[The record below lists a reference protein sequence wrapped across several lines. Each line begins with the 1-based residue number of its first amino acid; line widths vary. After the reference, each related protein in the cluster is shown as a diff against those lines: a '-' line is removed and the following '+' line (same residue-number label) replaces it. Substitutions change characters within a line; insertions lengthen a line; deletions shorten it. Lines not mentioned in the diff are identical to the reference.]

1 MKVTM
6 KIKVYAL
13 MMMTVAMAGNV
24 VMDEMNTIE
33 AMLHEDEVILAEV
46 GDGEDEGWY
55 AEEFDNKLLVF

>member
-24 VMDEMNTIE
+24 VMDEMGTIE
-33 AMLHEDEVILAEV
+33 AMLQDNEVILAEV
-46 GDGEDEGWY
+46 GDGEDEGWF
-55 AEEFDNKLLVF
+55 AEEFNDKLLVF